1 MRVAL
6 SYSAHFLVSG
16 KSFRESIEW
25 IIGQKGD
32 PDTNACIM
40 GGLLGASMG
49 YEALKMDKQIEVIEK
64 WKSKN
69 KSRPDW
75 LNPGLILPKYIDFL
89 SKSPQ

>member
-1 MRVAL
+1 M
-6 SYSAHFLVSG
+6 
-16 KSFRESIEW
+16 
-25 IIGQKGD
+25 
-32 PDTNACIM
+32 
-40 GGLLGASMG
+40 GASMG